1 MTCTVPT
8 CYRPMTC
15 ATGSMACAV
24 HSWLY
29 KRTVNTLLNYN
40 MAHVA
45 DTNTQTHF
53 NTRTSRHDLYCT
65 SKLPAVDERHWF
77 DDVRSVHVAIHASD
91 KERAVV
97 ENVTCHG
104 PSVPTHTA
112 TSGLRV
118 MTQCS
123 DILFDFRTRGMGS
136 MECMQHSERAHR
148 E

>member
-1 MTCTVPT
+1 
-8 CYRPMTC
+8 
-15 ATGSMACAV
+15 
-24 HSWLY
+24 
-29 KRTVNTLLNYN
+29 

-45 DTNTQTHF
+45 DQRHPKVLQHQDRASCHEGTTN
-53 NTRTSRHDLYCT
+53 
-65 SKLPAVDERHWF
+65 LPAVDERHGH
-77 DDVRSVHVAIHASD
+77 DDVRSAYVAIHASD

-123 DILFDFRTRGMGS
+123 DILFDFRARGMGS